1 MTYGK
6 MLALALAL
14 GLALGGCSKEDPLS
28 FEKVDHNKD
37 GKVIFEELILVFPD
51 LTVEEFLAADANHN
65 ESLDAKEYQRLREA
79 RAAGKRLDA
88 SSAPPAPPAPA
99 APAKAPEAAKP
110 AAPEKAPEP
119 AKTPEPAAPAKPEA
133 AAPAAP
139 AKAPEVAP
147 AAPAVAPP
155 AAPAPAQAQ
164 APDQPGE
171 TVETVEVETVSP
183 PPAKESARQTYTV
196 ARGDSLTR
204 IAKKFGV
211 SAKDI
216 MDANNMKNADHLEAG
231 AEIVIPGKEG
241 AAPAVEA
248 VPPAVADLVKGFFDK
263 SGSGDVNGLL
273 DYYGERVDYY
283 KKGKSGKD
291 IVRQDKVDY
300 FQRWPER
307 TYTPK
312 PASVEKL
319 PNGDLRVT
327 VPTAFSVKN
336 SGKNVRGQAKFTF
349 LLRPA
354 GTGYRIV
361 GEQSVVTEKQ

>member
-6 MLALALAL
+6 KLALALAL
-14 GLALGGCSKEDPLS
+14 GLALGGCSKEDPQS

-37 GKVIFEELILVFPD
+37 GKVIFEELIVVFPD
-51 LTVEEFLAADANHN
+51 LTVEEFLAADADHN

-79 RAAGKRLDA
+79 RAAGKKLDA
-88 SSAPPAPPAPA
+88 SSAPPAPA

-119 AKTPEPAAPAKPEA
+119 AKAPEAAAPAKPDA
-133 AAPAAP
+133 AVPAAPAAP
-139 AKAPEVAP
+139 AKAPE
-147 AAPAVAPP
+147 AAAAPP
-155 AAPAPAQAQ
+155 AAPAPAQAP
-164 APDQPGE
+164 ATDQPAE
-171 TVETVEVETVSP
+171 VVETVEVGAVSP
-183 PPAKESARQTYTV
+183 PPAQEPAQQTYTV

-216 MDANNMKNADHLEAG
+216 MSANNMKDADHLEAG
-231 AEIVIPGKEG
+231 AEIVIPGKAG
-241 AAPAVEA
+241 AASAA
-248 VPPAVADLVKGFFDK
+248 AAATPPAVADLVKGFFDK
-263 SGSGDVNGLL
+263 SVSGDVNGLL

-291 IVRQDKVDY
+291 IVRQDKADY

-312 PASVEKL
+312 PASVEKMS
-319 PNGDLRVT
+319 NGDLRVT
-327 VPTAFSVKN
+327 VPTAFTVKN
-336 SGKNVRGQAKFTF
+336 GGKSVRGQAKFTF

>member
-51 LTVEEFLAADANHN
+51 LTVEEFLAADADHN
-65 ESLDAKEYQRLREA
+65 ESLDAREYQRLRDA
-79 RAAGKRLDA
+79 RAAGKKLDA
-88 SSAPPAPPAPA
+88 SSAPPASA
-99 APAKAPEAAKP
+99 APAKAPDAPKP

-119 AKTPEPAAPAKPEA
+119 ATV

-139 AKAPEVAP
+139 AKAPEAAP

-164 APDQPGE
+164 APEQPGE
-171 TVETVEVETVSP
+171 VVETVEVGTVSP
-183 PPAKESARQTYTV
+183 PPAREPAKQTYTV
-196 ARGDSLTR
+196 VRGDSLTR

-211 SAKDI
+211 SAKDL
-216 MDANNMKNADHLEAG
+216 MAANGMKNADHLEAG

-263 SGSGDVNGLL
+263 SVSGDVNGLL

-291 IVRQDKVDY
+291 IVRQDKTDY

-312 PASVEKL
+312 PAAVEKL

-336 SGKNVRGQAKFTF
+336 GGKNVHGQAKFTF
-349 LLRPA
+349 LLRAA
-354 GTGYRIV
+354 GDGYRIV
-361 GEQSVVTEKQ
+361 GEQSVVTEKK